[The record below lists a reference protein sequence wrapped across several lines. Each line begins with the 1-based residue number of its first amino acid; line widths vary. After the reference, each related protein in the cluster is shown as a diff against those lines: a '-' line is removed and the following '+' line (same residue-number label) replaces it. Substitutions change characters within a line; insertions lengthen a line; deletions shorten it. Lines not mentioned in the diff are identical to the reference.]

1 MILVYFSPSVRR
13 WKDLSLNSAFS
24 VLQEY
29 SPPTLFSS
37 GRSVETVSEE
47 YLGRWGRRSSRTE
60 RYPRDGIT
68 FLPTPSSPL
77 LESKRNASLQLQSD
91 LGLLGPCTS
100 PWPSYSSPGLPDGT
114 GSNPYPMPPVGK
126 DITLSLSWVQKRKGF
141 LTLYLSQFPLIHL
154 CLPRAGL
161 VDPSPSSPQP
171 PF

>member
-1 MILVYFSPSVRR
+1 MILVYFSPSIRR
-13 WKDLSLNSAFS
+13 WKDLSLNSALS

-37 GRSVETVSEE
+37 VETVSEE
-47 YLGRWGRRSSRTE
+47 YLGRWRRRSSHTE

-77 LESKRNASLQLQSD
+77 LQSKRNASPRLQSD

-100 PWPSYSSPGLPDGT
+100 PWPSYSSSGLPGGT
-114 GSNPYPMPPVGK
+114 GSSPYLGPPVGK
-126 DITLSLSWVQKRKGF
+126 DITLSLSWIQKRKGF
-141 LTLYLSQFPLIHL
+141 LILYSSQFPPIHL
-154 CLPRAGL
+154 CLPRAEL